1 MTAPISAEV
10 RRHASRTHRR
20 RLTRAARGWLA
31 ALIVGALAWAGLI
44 ALAAW
49 ALGLAP

>member
-1 MTAPISAEV
+1 MSAPISAEV
-10 RRHASRTHRR
+10 RAHATRTHRR
-20 RLTRAARGWLA
+20 RMTRAARGWLA
-31 ALIVGALAWAGLI
+31 ALIVGVLAWVGLI